1 MNDYFLILTLIGL
14 AAFGTAW
21 MPAISKLT
29 GISYSVIY
37 LIAGILIYYFFP
49 NVLPNPDAMTKEKL
63 TVRFTEM
70 IVIITLMGKGLKI
83 DRSFKPSGFWW
94 R

>member
-1 MNDYFLILTLIGL
+1 
-14 AAFGTAW
+14 